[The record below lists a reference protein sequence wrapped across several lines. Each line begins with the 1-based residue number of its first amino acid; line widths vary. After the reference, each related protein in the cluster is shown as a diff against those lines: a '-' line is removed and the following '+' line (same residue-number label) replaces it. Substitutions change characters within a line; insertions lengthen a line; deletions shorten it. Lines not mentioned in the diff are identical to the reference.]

1 MPDQPADQPAP
12 DRLVM
17 MIVSDTDAD
26 TLQERL
32 AQAHYPVTKVG
43 STGGF
48 LRRGSVTI
56 FSGVAQSQVDD
67 VTAIVNEVCHARRE
81 FVPVNTLPFIG
92 DGAFTAEPVEVRVG
106 GAIVF
111 VLPIERFERSSTP
124 LQASGSV
131 SVAPTRALA
140 SASTTIASNCA
151 PRPASISRIAS
162 SCRNA
167 DRYGRSARNAQ

>member
-1 MPDQPADQPAP
+1 MTDQTKQAVP

-26 TLQERL
+26 TLQQRL
-32 AQAHYPVTKVG
+32 VAAHHPVTKVG

-56 FSGVAQSQVDD
+56 FSGIAQAEVDA
-67 VTAIVNEVCHARRE
+67 VVAIVNEVCHARRE

-111 VLPIERFERSSTP
+111 VLPVDRFERF
-124 LQASGSV
+124 
-131 SVAPTRALA
+131 
-140 SASTTIASNCA
+140 
-151 PRPASISRIAS
+151 
-162 SCRNA
+162 
-167 DRYGRSARNAQ
+167 